1 MSPLRRSALPFLHA
15 AIAGAAALVVLV
27 LLLGTTLSN
36 SLESSARTARLRDQ
50 DRAILSFERTLV
62 RAESAQRGYL
72 ITGHGDDL
80 AAFIAAIEEAE
91 RERARM
97 QLEMGEDRSA
107 QPLLAEASRTE
118 EVAVAEWRQML
129 KLRDA
134 QGLALAAPVGKPA
147 TSSIAGTRAVIDS
160 LRSRLSASI
169 AAEADRSRGL
179 ATTMLWLGALTV
191 TAILGTLGALLR
203 AVARES
209 DERRRLTTILER
221 EAQHDSLTG
230 LPNRRFCNEWLGY
243 ALAGS
248 RREGEAL
255 GLLHVAIDTG
265 PIPMYA
271 KGLAPEIARRLRS
284 LKREGDLL
292 ARIDDCVFALAALH
306 PKEGP
311 QLASLAQRILRALAD
326 PPLPGTRLAR
336 LTASIGVALFP
347 DDAND
352 LPGLVAA
359 ADSALSSA
367 RRGQQRVVFHRA
379 GRP

>member
-1 MSPLRRSALPFLHA
+1 MSPLRHSALPFLHA
-15 AIAGAAALVVLV
+15 AIAGVGALVVL
-27 LLLGTTLSN
+27 LLLIAATLS
-36 SLESSARTARLRDQ
+36 SWLESSVRAARLRDQ
-50 DRAILSFERTLV
+50 DRAISSYERAMV
-62 RAESAQRGYL
+62 RAESAHRGYL
-72 ITGHGDDL
+72 VTGHGDDL
-80 AAFIAAIEEAE
+80 AAFIAAITDAE
-91 RERARM
+91 RERM
-97 QLEMGEDRSA
+97 QIEMNEDRSA
-107 QPLLAEASRTE
+107 QPLLAEAWRTG
-118 EVAVAEWRQML
+118 EVAVAEWRQMM

-134 QGLALAAPVGKPA
+134 QGLALVAPVGRPA
-147 TSSIAGTRAVIDS
+147 ASSAAGSRAVIDS
-160 LRSRLSASI
+160 LRSRLSTSI
-169 AAEADRSRGL
+169 AAEAEKSQRL
-179 ATTMLWLGALTV
+179 ATTMLWLGSLTV
-191 TAILGTLGALLR
+191 VAILGTLGALLR
-203 AVARES
+203 VVARES

-255 GLLHVAIDTG
+255 GLLHVAVDTG

-271 KGLAPEIARRLRS
+271 KGLAPEIARRLRA

-292 ARIDDCVFALAALH
+292 ARIDDGVFALAALH

-326 PPLPGTRLAR
+326 PPLPGMRLAPV
-336 LTASIGVALFP
+336 TASVGVALFP

-359 ADSALSSA
+359 ADSALASA

-379 GRP
+379 GQR